1 MSEELRLRSPTD
13 VCPEA
18 TQIELDGIERHRA
31 HFHVAFPGAN
41 RAPLLPL
48 QLKYLQRALNG
59 FEQPGKRDTLARV
72 HRILRTRSSVPVA
85 GDSTSQ
91 IQSGA
96 MSKATSSSATCGM

>member
-72 HRILRTRSSVPVA
+72 HRHFANAVERA
-85 GDSTSQ
+85 GGGRQHLADPIRRDVESDQ
-91 IQSGA
+91 LFCD
-96 MSKATSSSATCGM
+96 M